1 MAHKIPNKIGICE
14 WSMPYDGP
22 YICKL
27 ASDIGIDGIQLN
39 IMDYERGFPLTK
51 KPVYEAY
58 METAER
64 YGIEY
69 PAVAARVTDFYTMF
83 TCEDAEEGEI
93 VRTAIRKAVDTCTVM
108 KIPLILIPNFVK
120 SEITND
126 EQFDEAVEVFRW
138 ACDMA
143 ADKGVT
149 IAAENTL
156 SVEKTKR
163 FFEQVN
169 RDNLRLYF
177 DSQNYYLNEGYD
189 SPRVLAELMPYVVQ
203 LHVKDGKNKDLSGA
217 LLGTGDAG
225 FYRTVEV
232 LKKYGYSG
240 WVVLENY
247 YDREPLSLVDEDPV
261 KLIRDDVRILR
272 EALS

>member
-1 MAHKIPNKIGICE
+1 MNNKIGICE

-27 ASDIGIDGIQLN
+27 ASDLGIDGIQLK

-51 KPVYEAY
+51 KSVYKAY

-64 YGIEY
+64 FGIEY
-69 PAVAARVTDFYTMF
+69 PAVATRVTDFYTMF
-83 TCEDAEEGEI
+83 KCEDTEEGEI
-93 VRTAIRKAVDTCTVM
+93 VRTAIKKAVDTCAVM

-120 SEITND
+120 SEISSD
-126 EQFDEAVEVFRW
+126 EKFAEAVEVFRW

-143 ADKGVT
+143 AVRGIT

-163 FFEQVN
+163 FFESID
-169 RDNLRLYF
+169 RDNLGLYF

-189 SPRVLAELMPYVVQ
+189 TPEVLDALMPYVVQ

-232 LKKYGYSG
+232 LKKHKYNG

-247 YDREPLSLVDEDPV
+247 YDVKPLSLVNQDPV
-261 KLIRDDVRILR
+261 SLIKEDVRILR
-272 EALS
+272 EALG